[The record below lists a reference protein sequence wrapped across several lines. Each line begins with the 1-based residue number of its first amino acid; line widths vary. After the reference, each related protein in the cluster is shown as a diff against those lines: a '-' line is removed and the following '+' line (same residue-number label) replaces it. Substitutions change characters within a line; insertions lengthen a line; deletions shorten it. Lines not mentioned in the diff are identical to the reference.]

1 MTSSDTTNWTA
12 YAVSGSGHRPS
23 HLVRRSRTTIAL
35 GFVAL
40 MLALF
45 ATVNVEAAT
54 EFGAP
59 GFRTAYYAGESLT
72 PNFWGPLGHASDPRT
87 QSYTEASGGQR
98 TVQYFDKGRMELTNG
113 QVTFGL
119 LATELVTGRI
129 QVGNNDF
136 IPQLPS
142 RTPVAGDEDGTGP
155 SYLTIYENRAAL
167 LDPKPVRT
175 GLEISALFDESN
187 RLIITDPKPG
197 SGVLALTG
205 YDATTKHNVIAP
217 FTNFRN
223 LVGFSTVGLAISEPF
238 AAYFT
243 VGGVQRAVAV
253 QVFERRILT
262 YTEDNPALYKVEM
275 GNIGR
280 HYFYWRNS

>member
-1 MTSSDTTNWTA
+1 MT
-12 YAVSGSGHRPS
+12 RS
-23 HLVRRSRTTIAL
+23 HKTWAL
-35 GFVAL
+35 GFIAL
-40 MLALF
+40 LLTLS
-45 ATVNVEAAT
+45 ATINVGAST

-72 PNFWGPLGHASDPRT
+72 PNFWGPLDHASDPRT
-87 QSYTEASGGQR
+87 QDYREAAGGER

-119 LATELVTGRI
+119 LATEMVTGRI
-129 QVGNNDF
+129 QVGDNAF
-136 IPQLPS
+136 IPLAPS
-142 RTPVAGDEDGTGP
+142 QTPVAGDEDGSGP
-155 SYLTIYENRAAL
+155 TYETIYENRAAL

-175 GLEISALFDESN
+175 GYEINALFDEDN
-187 RLIITDPKPG
+187 QLNLVDAKRG

-205 YDATTKHNVIAP
+205 YDATTKHNVISP
-217 FTNFRN
+217 FTDFRN

-262 YTEDNPALYKVEM
+262 YTEDNPYLYRVEM